1 MRRLSGARF
10 DASER
15 ALLAC
20 VGLAAMLLP
29 LNSTMIAVALPAL
42 ARSFGTSVASVSWL
56 VSSYLIAMA
65 SLQPLAGKL
74 GDRFGRRPLA
84 LGGLAAFGV
93 ASALAPLSP
102 SLVVLAI
109 C

>member
-74 GDRFGRRPLA
+74 GDRFGRRRLTLGA
-84 LGGLAAFGV
+84 LVVFGV
-93 ASALAPLSP
+93 ASALAPP
-102 SLVVLAI
+102 PPPPPPLAP